1 MNPLDIAYASPG
13 KEVLIPTIEL
23 SCEAWLEPILIV
35 NGFDPITA
43 RTEDG
48 RLLTFEP
55 TGMDVAMPK
64 KDNTGNQTVQF
75 AIDGVTGI
83 AQKLIQQA
91 MDANKRVNLTLR
103 LFLDTDLSQPATK
116 PYFMS
121 VKGGSL
127 KPSTIQVQAGYFD
140 LINTAWPRDLYDAT
154 SFPCIKYL

>member
-13 KEVLIPTIEL
+13 KEVLIPTLEL
-23 SCEAWLEPILIV
+23 VSDAWEASILIV

-43 RTEDG
+43 TAEDG
-48 RLLTFEP
+48 RVLTFEP
-55 TGMDVAMPK
+55 TGMDVSMPK

-91 MDANKRVNLTLR
+91 MDANKRVSLILR

-140 LINTAWPRDLYDAT
+140 LITTAWPRDLYDAVT
-154 SFPCIKYL
+154 FPCIKYL